1 MLLIGIRLNS
11 ANIHVYNKII
21 VIYTIELFLTADRR
35 LEKGE
40 YCGVCEVVIQYLDS
54 LLENNRTVANI
65 EKYLEIVCN
74 FLPKD
79 YRKQVRKTLLHTE
92 NLLID
97 S

>member
-1 MLLIGIRLNS
+1 M
-11 ANIHVYNKII
+11 I
-21 VIYTIELFLTADRR
+21 VIYTIELCLTADRR
-35 LEKGE
+35 VEKGE

-74 FLPKD
+74 FLPQT
-79 YRKQVRKTLLHTE
+79 YRKQVRKTLSQTE

-97 S
+97 T